1 MQASPVGAGSAPA
14 SLYAKMCANSRMGV
28 SMSGVYELLDPEA
41 TYSQGQS
48 IASSEADARAAGDA
62 LVNSLSEIT
71 PGSDHDAG
79 LLKSAIHTFQT
90 DCADARN
97 TYAHEVSALGENT
110 ASGAQTGV
118 QTNSDGTQVARTN
131 TSLARSVNDQICRI
145 PQY

>member
-1 MQASPVGAGSAPA
+1 MQSSPVGAGIAPA
-14 SLYAKMCANSRMGV
+14 SLYARMCANSRMGV

-79 LLKSAIHTFQT
+79 LLKSAIHTDQT

-97 TYAHEVSALGENT
+97 TYDHDITAIGEST
-110 ASGAQTGV
+110 
-118 QTNSDGTQVARTN
+118 DG
-131 TSLARSVNDQICRI
+131 
-145 PQY
+145 